1 MEVIL
6 TIEAPDGTQSTVR
19 AAAGSYEEA
28 RTSAEALVPEGHR
41 IIVIR
46 TDHY

>member
-6 TIEAPDGTQSTVR
+6 TIEAPDGTQSTVN
-19 AAAGSYEEA
+19 ATAGSYEEA
-28 RTSAEALVPEGHR
+28 KTSAEALVPEGHR

-46 TDHY
+46 TDSY

>member
-6 TIEAPDGTQSTVR
+6 TTEAPDGTQSTVR

-28 RTSAEALVPEGHR
+28 KASAEAPWSRKGKVSS
-41 IIVIR
+41 
-46 TDHY
+46 